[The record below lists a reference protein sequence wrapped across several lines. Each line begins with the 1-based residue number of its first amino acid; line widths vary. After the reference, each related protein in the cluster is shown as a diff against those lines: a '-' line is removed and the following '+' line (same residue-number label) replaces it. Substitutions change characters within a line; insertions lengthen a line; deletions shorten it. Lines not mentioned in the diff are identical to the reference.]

1 MTSLLLNGLPRV
13 YQISVSHGG
22 VPKLAVSEAR
32 ITMLGVEGDRQRN
45 PDIHGG
51 PERAVCLFSFEVI
64 QALQA
69 EGHSIAP
76 GSAGDN
82 VTLAGLDWFSFKPG
96 DRIGLGLVR
105 LELVSYTAPCAH
117 NGRWFLNGDF
127 SRISSLPDSKP
138 QLINEQPLRAI
149 CSSNSAV
156 NCFSNRANIAHRTLV
171 PVRNSASLKRR
182 QKLGERRASVKPM
195 SSIP

>member
-13 YQISVSHGG
+13 YQISVSHGS

-32 ITMLGVEGDRQRN
+32 ITMLGVEGDCQQN

-96 DRIGLGLVR
+96 DRIGLGPVR

-117 NGRWFLNGDF
+117 NRRWFLNGDF
-127 SRISSLPDSKP
+127 SRISQKKHPGWSRLYARVLTEG
-138 QLINEQPLRAI
+138 LI
-149 CSSNSAV
+149 
-156 NCFSNRANIAHRTLV
+156 RTGD
-171 PVRNSASLKRR
+171 PIT
-182 QKLGERRASVKPM
+182 GELLSPHGHKATFL
-195 SSIP
+195 